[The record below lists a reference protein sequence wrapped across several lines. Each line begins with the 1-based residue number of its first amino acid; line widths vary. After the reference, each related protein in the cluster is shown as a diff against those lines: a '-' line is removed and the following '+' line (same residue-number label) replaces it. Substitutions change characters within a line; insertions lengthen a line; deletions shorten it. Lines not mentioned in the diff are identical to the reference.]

1 MGSHGTIY
9 HGKFTGKE
17 CAVKV
22 FNRGVIQ
29 KEALQRS
36 DIASMILHHPNVVQ
50 VHGLWYGNSA
60 NSLPNNDPALVM
72 ELCSTSLDAYLKER
86 VDKGEI
92 AVFRLEKRLEI
103 LSGVSSGMVY
113 LHSKGIVHGEL
124 SSKQVL
130 LNFTGPSSDKKI
142 HAKVAQVCEMKLFT
156 PDAVLQHQ
164 ASVQRSGIMPPE
176 VNDGGEDVELTAAV
190 DVFSFGCLIAH
201 VASCVY
207 PVPNT
212 KGDPVHIDTYK
223 SVLVCLCR

>member
-1 MGSHGTIY
+1 M
-9 HGKFTGKE
+9 GKE
-17 CAVKV
+17 SAVKV
-22 FNRGVIQ
+22 FNRGVVQ
-29 KEALQRS
+29 KEAIQRH
-36 DIASMILHHPNVVQ
+36 DIASMIQDHPNVVR
-50 VHGLWYGNSA
+50 VHGLWYGNPP
-60 NSLPNNDPALVM
+60 NSLPNSGPALVM

-86 VDKGEI
+86 ADKGEI

-103 LSGVSSGMVY
+103 LSGVSSGMIY
-113 LHSKGIVHGEL
+113 LHNKGIVHGEL

-130 LNFTGPSSDKKI
+130 LNFTGPSNDKKI
-142 HAKVAQVCEMKLFT
+142 NAKVAQVCEMKLFT
-156 PDAVLQHQ
+156 PDAVLRHQ

-176 VNDGGEDVELTAAV
+176 VYDVGADVELTAAV